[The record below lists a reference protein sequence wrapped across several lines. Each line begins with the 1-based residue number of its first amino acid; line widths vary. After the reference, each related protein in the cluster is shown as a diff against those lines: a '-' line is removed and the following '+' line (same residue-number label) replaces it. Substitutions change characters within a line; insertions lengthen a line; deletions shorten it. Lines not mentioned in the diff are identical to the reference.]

1 MGVILNMAT
10 ITLSQLDEAEDK
22 LREVQEKASEVNEI
36 FVKVRSTVLSD
47 KEGNIV
53 IDLTS
58 GQKTSLLTEYNKR
71 KTALQNAVNDLL

>member
-1 MGVILNMAT
+1 MAT

-47 KEGNIV
+47 KEGNTV

-71 KTALQNAVNDLL
+71 KTALQNAANNLL